1 MKYSIEQ
8 INSLLN
14 ESKEIRD
21 GLRKVLGQK
30 PTVKNKTTKVG
41 LWIFIT
47 CVLFSTWVITFA
59 FNRNNQVHDI
69 NEQKISTIKENNFDF
84 AKAKLNEITSSFPKT
99 QEVKVNTSTEEKD
112 KDFDVMTQEELN
124 NTISIKK
131 TYLETSYE
139 KLSKQEL
146 KQHFTGYTTV
156 IYPIRVKLER
166 FIQDVEGQITEQGK
180 INLVSSGG
188 FYIYKN
194 KVRVGETKNNETY
207 SFNQDDVKNNA
218 YMFIAKDIYN
228 PIIISS
234 AKRFPKYITDTQKQ
248 EENNANKFKGIL
260 EFVYN
265 ENSKSVDIIN
275 ELDIEQYIR
284 GIGESASWTAFE
296 KMKMQSILARSYA
309 YFYMYSG
316 FRKFKD
322 ANYILTDSPAN
333 SQKYMGAGVTNGDNW
348 QKASK
353 ETMWEILVDKNGD
366 LFIAPYSTCSYKQAD
381 GKVRRKTLS
390 EAGWSEEKMTID
402 GVVKLKFGKD
412 VLQPVD
418 DTFWECKEKQSGG
431 HGVWLS
437 GNGAE
442 HMASKLGKK
451 ALEIIQYYYKDVSIK
466 NIF

>member
-1 MKYSIEQ
+1 MENTIEK
-8 INSLLN
+8 LLEKWN
-14 ESKEIRD
+14 LLIEESK
-21 GLRKVLGQK
+21 G
-30 PTVKNKTTKVG
+30 
-41 LWIFIT
+41 
-47 CVLFSTWVITFA
+47 
-59 FNRNNQVHDI
+59 
-69 NEQKISTIKENNFDF
+69 IKENIRKELENNV
-84 AKAKLNEITSSFPKT
+84 KKQNTTSSVKWVGLFILGLLFGISFLTYAYTTNEHNEKENNKKIEQFNENKT
-99 QEVKVNTSTEEKD
+99 FDIANKIVEPLTNQTISENKTKNITFKNTYLKSSYSLL
-112 KDFDVMTQEELN
+112 TQEEVN
-124 NTISIKK
+124 N
-131 TYLETSYE
+131 
-139 KLSKQEL
+139 
-146 KQHFTGYTTV
+146 HFTGYTTV

-166 FIQDVEGQITEQGK
+166 FLQDVEGQITEQGK
-180 INLVSSGG
+180 IRLVSSGG
-188 FYIYKN
+188 MYIYRN
-194 KVRVGETKNNETY
+194 GERISETKNNEEY
-207 SFNQDDVKNNA
+207 SFLQEEVNTNK
-218 YMFIAKDIYN
+218 YTFIAKNIYN
-228 PIIISS
+228 PIEILT
-234 AKRFPKYITDTQKQ
+234 AKRFPKYLTDEKKQK
-248 EENNANKFKGIL
+248 ENNANKFRGIL

-265 ENSKSVDIIN
+265 ETTKSVDIIN

-316 FRKFKD
+316 FKKFKD
-322 ANYILTDSPAN
+322 ADYILTDSPAN
-333 SQKYMGAGVTNGDNW
+333 SQKYMGAGVTNGENW

-353 ETMWEILVDKNGD
+353 ETIGEILVDKNGD

-390 EAGWSEEKMTID
+390 EAGWSEEKLTID

-418 DTFWECKEKQSGG
+418 DTFGECKEKQSGG

-451 ALEIIQYYYKDVSIK
+451 ALEIIQYYYQGVSIK

>member
-1 MKYSIEQ
+1 MENTIEK
-8 INSLLN
+8 LLEKWN
-14 ESKEIRD
+14 LLIEESK
-21 GLRKVLGQK
+21 G
-30 PTVKNKTTKVG
+30 
-41 LWIFIT
+41 
-47 CVLFSTWVITFA
+47 
-59 FNRNNQVHDI
+59 
-69 NEQKISTIKENNFDF
+69 IKENIRKELENNVR
-84 AKAKLNEITSSFPKT
+84 KQNTTSSVKWVGLFILGLLFGISFLTYAYTTNEHNEKENNKKIEQFNENKT
-99 QEVKVNTSTEEKD
+99 FDIANKIVEPLNNQSNSENKTKNITFKNTYLKSSYSLL
-112 KDFDVMTQEELN
+112 TQEEVN
-124 NTISIKK
+124 N
-131 TYLETSYE
+131 
-139 KLSKQEL
+139 
-146 KQHFTGYTTV
+146 HFTGYTTV

-166 FIQDVEGQITEQGK
+166 FLQDVEGQITEQGK
-180 INLVSSGG
+180 IRLVSSGG
-188 FYIYKN
+188 MYIYRN
-194 KVRVGETKNNETY
+194 GERISETKNNEEY
-207 SFNQDDVKNNA
+207 SFLQEEVNTNK
-218 YMFIAKDIYN
+218 YTFIAKNIYN
-228 PIIISS
+228 PIEILT
-234 AKRFPKYITDTQKQ
+234 AKRFPKYLTDDKKQK
-248 EENNANKFKGIL
+248 ENNANKFRGIL

-316 FRKFKD
+316 FKKFKD
-322 ANYILTDSPAN
+322 ADYILTDSPAN

-348 QKASK
+348 QKVAK
-353 ETMWEILVDKNGD
+353 ETIGEILVDKNGD

-390 EAGWSEEKMTID
+390 EAGWSEEKLTID

-418 DTFWECKEKQSGG
+418 DTFGECKDKQSGG
-431 HGVWLS
+431 HGVGLS

-451 ALEIIQYYYKDVSIK
+451 ALDIIQYYYQGVSIK

>member
-1 MKYSIEQ
+1 MENTIEK
-8 INSLLN
+8 LLEKWN
-14 ESKEIRD
+14 LLIEESK
-21 GLRKVLGQK
+21 G
-30 PTVKNKTTKVG
+30 
-41 LWIFIT
+41 
-47 CVLFSTWVITFA
+47 
-59 FNRNNQVHDI
+59 
-69 NEQKISTIKENNFDF
+69 IKENIRKELENNVR
-84 AKAKLNEITSSFPKT
+84 KQNTTSSIKWVGLFILGLLFGISFLTYAYTTNEHNEKENNKKIEQFNENKT
-99 QEVKVNTSTEEKD
+99 FDIANKIVEPLNNQTISENKTKNITFKNTYLKSSYSLL
-112 KDFDVMTQEELN
+112 TQEEVN
-124 NTISIKK
+124 N
-131 TYLETSYE
+131 
-139 KLSKQEL
+139 
-146 KQHFTGYTTV
+146 HFTGYTTV

-166 FIQDVEGQITEQGK
+166 FLQDVEGQITEQGK
-180 INLVSSGG
+180 IRLVSSGG
-188 FYIYKN
+188 MYIYRN
-194 KVRVGETKNNETY
+194 GERISETKNNEEY
-207 SFNQDDVKNNA
+207 SFLQEEVNTNK
-218 YMFIAKDIYN
+218 YTFIAKNIYN
-228 PIIISS
+228 PIEILT
-234 AKRFPKYITDTQKQ
+234 AKRFPKYLTDEKKQK
-248 EENNANKFKGIL
+248 ENNANKFRGIL

-316 FRKFKD
+316 FKKFKD
-322 ANYILTDSPAN
+322 ADYILTDSPAN
-333 SQKYMGAGVTNGDNW
+333 SQKYMGAGVTNGENW

-353 ETMWEILVDKNGD
+353 ETIGEILVDKNGD

-390 EAGWSEEKMTID
+390 EAGWSEEKLTID

-418 DTFWECKEKQSGG
+418 DTFGECKDKQSGG
-431 HGVWLS
+431 HGVGLS

-451 ALEIIQYYYKDVSIK
+451 ALEIIQYYYQGVSIK